1 MVRRDPLVHRL
12 PSATQDDWEWQYEGL
27 CVTLDTDLF
36 FAPFNERGEAK
47 RVREQE
53 AVQVCARCPVLV
65 RCREHALTVREPYGV
80 WGGLTEEDRARLP
93 SLDAARADG
102 DVENDGVGSV
112 TSGG

>member
-1 MVRRDPLVHRL
+1 MVRRDPLAHRL